1 MVLKMRIVET
11 KEFERG
17 LMACV
22 LAFGCMVERKR
33 TLVHII
39 VFYADDIPV
48 IRETLEE
55 CGSRYAGRYE
65 L

>member
-1 MVLKMRIVET
+1 MVLKMRFVNSVY
-11 KEFERG
+11 FEQA
-17 LMACV
+17 LTSCV

-39 VFYADDIPV
+39 VFYEEDIAV
-48 IRETLEE
+48 IRDTLEDA
-55 CGSRYAGRYE
+55 GSKYAGRYE